1 MNYNKDFLSVLYF
14 HKQDNNEFKFNN
26 SKLTKWKNRKNE
38 NNAKLFEFINTKVP
52 YKLRNELKNLIVD
65 YSEAQSAYFG
75 IENELFYRK
84 GFKDGNCLKE
94 TLRNI

>member
-26 SKLTKWKNRKNE
+26 QKLNRWKNKKNE
-38 NNAKLFEFINTKVP
+38 QNSRLYDFINTKVP
-52 YKLRNELKNLIVD
+52 YKLRNELKNIIED
-65 YSEAQSAYFG
+65 YKEAQVACFG